1 MRQGIETAPRDGSA
15 IILED
20 DASRTYDVAH
30 WSPEAGEWVGENGAP
45 IKITPSHW
53 FPLPVDKY
61 RLHEDEGSSAP
72 SRAGPSASPARRHS
86 FFPFSLRWAA
96 PQRPTTSDVV
106 APRSA
111 PLAAPMTV
119 AAVEAQTAP
128 VEAKRTSQARQGFAT
143 SSIAATL
150 VAAALIGVYFR
161 TEFAAYVTQY
171 AGLQDIF
178 GVSAIGGQVVAQETG
193 LPSQEPRKT
202 DLLALQQQA
211 EADQARAQAGA
222 QEAAQVKQAVEASAP
237 EARQSLEQSLEKE
250 RRAEV
255 LTNDLAEARGAIDR
269 PNPQL
274 PAEAAQT
281 AQLPGQEREQTAT
294 HAADDEEAQLKQ
306 AVENA
311 LAEARQSLEMEQRAE
326 VLTNDLA
333 AARGAIDRPNPQ
345 LPAEAAQTAQLP
357 GQEREKAAALVQ
369 DATAARLELTA
380 STPTAPPD
388 RSAQGGDNWIISE
401 TTSPVDYTPI
411 VTATTSS
418 RGGSNGSSMRLS
430 IYCRG
435 GRTELVVAGPAVS
448 RGSGDY
454 AISYRIN
461 DDRPVQLA
469 ARSPSFGTG
478 AAFTGDVIRLLKSLP
493 EEGHVAVR
501 ISARSGAAQDGDF
514 LLGGL
519 KTAREKL
526 AAACKWP
533 HVVAR
538 PRT

>member
-1 MRQGIETAPRDGSA
+1 MRQAIETAPRDGSA

-20 DASRTYDVAH
+20 DARGTYDVAH
-30 WSPEAGEWVGENGAP
+30 WSPEAGEWVGENGEP
-45 IKITPSHW
+45 IEITPSHW

-61 RLHEDEGSSAP
+61 PRHEDEGSSAP
-72 SRAGPSASPARRHS
+72 SRAGPSARRARRHS
-86 FFPFSLRWAA
+86 FFPFSLRSAA

-106 APRSA
+106 APRSV
-111 PLAAPMTV
+111 PLAAPVTV
-119 AAVEAQTAP
+119 AAVEAQAAP
-128 VEAKRTSQARQGFAT
+128 VEAKRTSHALQGFAT
-143 SSIAATL
+143 SSIAAAL
-150 VAAALIGVYFR
+150 VAAALTGVYFR
-161 TEFAAYVTQY
+161 AEVAAYVTQY
-171 AGLQDIF
+171 AGLQDIS
-178 GVSAIGGQVVAQETG
+178 GVSAIGGQVQEAR
-193 LPSQEPRKT
+193 LPSQDSRKT
-202 DLLALQQQA
+202 ELLALQQPT
-211 EADQARAQAGA
+211 EADQATAQAEA
-222 QEAAQVKQAVEASAP
+222 QEAAQVKQAAEASAP

-250 RRAEV
+250 QRAEV
-255 LTNDLAEARGAIDR
+255 LTNDVAEARGAIDR
-269 PNPQL
+269 LNPQL

-281 AQLPGQEREQTAT
+281 AQLPGQEREQTA
-294 HAADDEEAQLKQ
+294 ALMAGDEAVQLKQ
-306 AVENA
+306 EVENA
-311 LAEARQSLEMEQRAE
+311 LAEARQSLEKEQRAE

-333 AARGAIDRPNPQ
+333 EARGAIDGSNPQ

-357 GQEREKAAALVQ
+357 GQEREQTAALMQ

-501 ISARSGAAQDGDF
+501 ISTRSGAAQDGDF

-519 KTAREKL
+519 KTVREKL

>member
-1 MRQGIETAPRDGSA
+1 
-15 IILED
+15 
-20 DASRTYDVAH
+20 V
-30 WSPEAGEWVGENGAP
+30 
-45 IKITPSHW
+45 
-53 FPLPVDKY
+53 
-61 RLHEDEGSSAP
+61 
-72 SRAGPSASPARRHS
+72 
-86 FFPFSLRWAA
+86 
-96 PQRPTTSDVV
+96 
-106 APRSA
+106 
-111 PLAAPMTV
+111 TV

-128 VEAKRTSQARQGFAT
+128 VEAKRTSHAPQGFAT
-143 SSIAATL
+143 SSIAAAL

-161 TEFAAYVTQY
+161 AEVAAYVTQY
-171 AGLQDIF
+171 AGLQDIL
-178 GVSAIGGQVVAQETG
+178 GVSAIGGQVVAQEIR
-193 LPSQEPRKT
+193 LPSQDSRKT
-202 DLLALQQQA
+202 ELLALQQPA
-211 EADQARAQAGA
+211 EADQAGA
-222 QEAAQVKQAVEASAP
+222 QEAAQVKQAVQASAP
-237 EARQSLEQSLEKE
+237 EARQSSEKE
-250 RRAEV
+250 QRAEV
-255 LTNDLAEARGAIDR
+255 LTNDVAEARGAIDR
-269 PNPQL
+269 LNPQL

-281 AQLPGQEREQTAT
+281 AQLPGQEREQTA
-294 HAADDEEAQLKQ
+294 ALMAGDEAVQLKQ
-306 AVENA
+306 EAESA
-311 LAEARQSLEMEQRAE
+311 LAEARQSLEKEQRAE

-333 AARGAIDRPNPQ
+333 EARGAIDGPNPQ

-357 GQEREKAAALVQ
+357 GQERGQTAALVQ
-369 DATAARLELTA
+369 DATAARRELTA
-380 STPTAPPD
+380 STPTATRD

-469 ARSPSFGTG
+469 ARSPLFGTG

>member
-1 MRQGIETAPRDGSA
+1 MRQAIETAPRDGSA

-20 DASRTYDVAH
+20 DARGTYDVAH
-30 WSPEAGEWVGENGAP
+30 WSPEAGEWVGENGEP
-45 IKITPSHW
+45 IEITPSHW

-61 RLHEDEGSSAP
+61 PRHEDEGSSAP
-72 SRAGPSASPARRHS
+72 SRAGPSARRARRHS
-86 FFPFSLRWAA
+86 FFPFSLRSAA

-106 APRSA
+106 APRSV
-111 PLAAPMTV
+111 PLAAPVTV
-119 AAVEAQTAP
+119 AAVEAQAAP
-128 VEAKRTSQARQGFAT
+128 VEAKRTSHALQGFAT
-143 SSIAATL
+143 SSIAAAL
-150 VAAALIGVYFR
+150 VAAALTGVYFR
-161 TEFAAYVTQY
+161 AEVAAYVTQY
-171 AGLQDIF
+171 AGLQDIS
-178 GVSAIGGQVVAQETG
+178 GVSAIGGQVQEAR
-193 LPSQEPRKT
+193 LPSQDSRKT
-202 DLLALQQQA
+202 ELLALQQPT
-211 EADQARAQAGA
+211 EADQATAQAEA
-222 QEAAQVKQAVEASAP
+222 QEAAQVKQAAEASAP

-250 RRAEV
+250 QRAEV
-255 LTNDLAEARGAIDR
+255 LTNDLAEARGAIDGS
-269 PNPQL
+269 NPQL

-281 AQLPGQEREQTAT
+281 AQLPGQEREQTA
-294 HAADDEEAQLKQ
+294 
-306 AVENA
+306 A
-311 LAEARQSLEMEQRAE
+311 LM
-326 VLTNDLA
+326 
-333 AARGAIDRPNPQ
+333 
-345 LPAEAAQTAQLP
+345 
-357 GQEREKAAALVQ
+357 Q

-501 ISARSGAAQDGDF
+501 ISTRSGAAQDGDF

-519 KTAREKL
+519 KTVREKL

>member
-20 DASRTYDVAH
+20 DASGTYDVAH

-53 FPLPVDKY
+53 FPLPIDKY
-61 RLHEDEGSSAP
+61 RRHEDEGSSAP
-72 SRAGPSASPARRHS
+72 SRAGPSASRARRYS

-106 APRSA
+106 APRSV
-111 PLAAPMTV
+111 PLAAPVNV

-143 SSIAATL
+143 SSIVATL

-161 TEFAAYVTQY
+161 AEVAAHVTQY
-171 AGLQDIF
+171 AGLRDIL
-178 GVSAIGGQVVAQETG
+178 GVSAIGGQVVAQETP
-193 LPSQEPRKT
+193 LPDQDPRKT

-211 EADQARAQAGA
+211 EPDQARAQAGA
-222 QEAAQVKQAVEASAP
+222 QEATRVKQAVEASAP
-237 EARQSLEQSLEKE
+237 EARQSLEKDQRAEVLTNDVAEARGAIDRPDPQLPAEAAQTAQLPGQEREQTAALMADDEAVQLKHAVENALAKARQSLEKE
-250 RRAEV
+250 QRAEV
-255 LTNDLAEARGAIDR
+255 LTNDLAEAIDR

-281 AQLPGQEREQTAT
+281 AQLPGQEREQTA
-294 HAADDEEAQLKQ
+294 
-306 AVENA
+306 
-311 LAEARQSLEMEQRAE
+311 
-326 VLTNDLA
+326 
-333 AARGAIDRPNPQ
+333 
-345 LPAEAAQTAQLP
+345 
-357 GQEREKAAALVQ
+357 ALVQ

-380 STPTAPPD
+380 GTPTAQLD
-388 RSAQGGDNWIISE
+388 RSARGGDNWIISE

-478 AAFTGDVIRLLKSLP
+478 AAFTGDVIRLLQSLP
-493 EEGHVAVR
+493 EEGHVVVR

-538 PRT
+538 PRN

>member
-1 MRQGIETAPRDGSA
+1 MRQAIETAPRDGSA

-20 DASRTYDVAH
+20 DASGTYDVAH

-45 IKITPSHW
+45 IESTPSHW
-53 FPLPVDKY
+53 FPMPVDKY
-61 RLHEDEGSSAP
+61 RRHEDEGSSAP
-72 SRAGPSASPARRHS
+72 SRVEPSAWRARRYS

-106 APRSA
+106 APRSV
-111 PLAAPMTV
+111 PLAAPVTV

-128 VEAKRTSQARQGFAT
+128 VEAKRTSHARQGFAT
-143 SSIAATL
+143 SSIAAAL

-161 TEFAAYVTQY
+161 AEVAAYVAQY
-171 AGLQDIF
+171 AGLQDIL
-178 GVSAIGGQVVAQETG
+178 GVSAIGGQVVGQETR
-193 LPSQEPRKT
+193 LPSQDSRKT
-202 DLLALQQQA
+202 ELLALQQQA

-222 QEAAQVKQAVEASAP
+222 QEAARVEQAVEASAP
-237 EARQSLEQSLEKE
+237 EARQSSEKE
-250 RRAEV
+250 QRAEV

-281 AQLPGQEREQTAT
+281 AQLPGQERGQT
-294 HAADDEEAQLKQ
+294 
-306 AVENA
+306 
-311 LAEARQSLEMEQRAE
+311 
-326 VLTNDLA
+326 
-333 AARGAIDRPNPQ
+333 
-345 LPAEAAQTAQLP
+345 
-357 GQEREKAAALVQ
+357 AALVQ
-369 DATAARLELTA
+369 DATAARRELTA
-380 STPTAPPD
+380 SAPTAPPD
-388 RSAQGGDNWIISE
+388 RSARGGDNWIISE

-461 DDRPVQLA
+461 DDQ
-469 ARSPSFGTG
+469 
-478 AAFTGDVIRLLKSLP
+478 
-493 EEGHVAVR
+493 
-501 ISARSGAAQDGDF
+501 
-514 LLGGL
+514 
-519 KTAREKL
+519 
-526 AAACKWP
+526 
-533 HVVAR
+533 
-538 PRT
+538 PRDAG

>member
-20 DASRTYDVAH
+20 DGSGTYDVAH

-72 SRAGPSASPARRHS
+72 SRAGPSAWRARRYS
-86 FFPFSLRWAA
+86 FFPFSLRSAA
-96 PQRPTTSDVV
+96 PQRPTTSDAV
-106 APRSA
+106 APGSV
-111 PLAAPMTV
+111 PLAAPVTV

-128 VEAKRTSQARQGFAT
+128 VEAKRTSHARQGFAT
-143 SSIAATL
+143 SSIAAAL

-161 TEFAAYVTQY
+161 AEVSAYVTQY

-193 LPSQEPRKT
+193 LPSQDPRKT
-202 DLLALQQQA
+202 ELLALQQQA

-250 RRAEV
+250 QRAEV
-255 LTNDLAEARGAIDR
+255 LTNDVAEARGAIDRPNLQLPAKAAQTAELPGQEREQTATLTADDEAVQLKQTVESALAEARQSLEKEQRAEVLTNDVAEARGAIDR

-281 AQLPGQEREQTAT
+281 AQLPGQERGQTAT
-294 HAADDEEAQLKQ
+294 L
-306 AVENA
+306 
-311 LAEARQSLEMEQRAE
+311 M
-326 VLTNDLA
+326 
-333 AARGAIDRPNPQ
+333 
-345 LPAEAAQTAQLP
+345 
-357 GQEREKAAALVQ
+357 Q
-369 DATAARLELTA
+369 DATAARRELTA

-448 RGSGDY
+448 RSGGDY

-478 AAFTGDVIRLLKSLP
+478 AAFTGDVIRLLQSLP

-501 ISARSGAAQDGDF
+501 ISTRSGAAQDGDF

-526 AAACKWP
+526 ATACKWP

>member
-1 MRQGIETAPRDGSA
+1 MRQAIETAPRDGSA

-20 DASRTYDVAH
+20 DASGTYDVAH
-30 WSPEAGEWVGENGAP
+30 WSPEADEWIAENGEP

-53 FPLPVDKY
+53 FPLPVNKY
-61 RLHEDEGSSAP
+61 LRHEDEGSSDP
-72 SRAGPSASPARRHS
+72 SQAGPSAGRARRYS
-86 FFPFSLRWAA
+86 FFRFSSIPAA

-106 APRSA
+106 ASRSV
-111 PLAAPMTV
+111 PLAAPVTV
-119 AAVEAQTAP
+119 AAAEAQTAP
-128 VEAKRTSQARQGFAT
+128 VEAKRTSHARQGFAT
-143 SSIAATL
+143 SSIAAAL
-150 VAAALIGVYFR
+150 VAAALIGAYFR
-161 TEFAAYVTQY
+161 ADVAAYVTQY
-171 AGLQDIF
+171 AGLQDIL
-178 GVSAIGGQVVAQETG
+178 GVSAIGGQVVEPGTR
-193 LPSQEPRKT
+193 LPSHDSRKPE
-202 DLLALQQQA
+202 LLALQQQA
-211 EADQARAQAGA
+211 EADQATAQAGA
-222 QEAAQVKQAVEASAP
+222 QEAAQVKQAVETSAP
-237 EARQSLEQSLEKE
+237 EARQSPEQEQ
-250 RRAEV
+250 RAEV
-255 LTNDLAEARGAIDR
+255 LTNDVAEARRAIDG

-274 PAEAAQT
+274 PAEAAPT
-281 AQLPGQEREQTAT
+281 AQLPGQEREQTA
-294 HAADDEEAQLKQ
+294 
-306 AVENA
+306 A
-311 LAEARQSLEMEQRAE
+311 LA
-326 VLTNDLA
+326 
-333 AARGAIDRPNPQ
+333 
-345 LPAEAAQTAQLP
+345 
-357 GQEREKAAALVQ
+357 Q
-369 DATAARLELTA
+369 DATAAPRELTA

-388 RSAQGGDNWIISE
+388 RSARGGDNWIISE

-461 DDRPVQLA
+461 DDQPVRLA

-501 ISARSGAAQDGDF
+501 ISTRSGAAQDGDF
-514 LLGGL
+514 SLGGL